1 MRDLRGTQRRGQDWI
16 GPELGVAPMTVSAI
30 LRRHHVPYLRECDPL
45 TSEPIRASK
54 TTALRYERAAPG
66 DLVHLDV
73 EKVGCI
79 QDGGGWKA
87 HGRAARPGHHLR
99 RPLLGRQ
106 QVCPANLV

>member
-1 MRDLRGTQRRGQDWI
+1 
-16 GPELGVAPMTVSAI
+16 MTVSAI